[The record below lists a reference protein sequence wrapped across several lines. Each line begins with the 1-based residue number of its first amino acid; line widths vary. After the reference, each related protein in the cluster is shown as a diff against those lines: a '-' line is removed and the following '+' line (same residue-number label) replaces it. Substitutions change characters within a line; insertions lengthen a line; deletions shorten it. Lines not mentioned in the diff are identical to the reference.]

1 MSSFL
6 YQLTAAAEGV
16 YIWGGSGGQ
25 KDNYI
30 HTHTRVQNVGY
41 AIKTMEMYQSSE
53 LVDHFVIYIPWL
65 LPPDLCILLA
75 LYAHAR

>member
-1 MSSFL
+1 MEEL
-6 YQLTAAAEGV
+6 IVTTQCLILTLSHTHTHTPAAAEFV

-30 HTHTRVQNVGY
+30 HTHKRFHNMGY

-53 LVDHFVIYIPWL
+53 LVDHFVI
-65 LPPDLCILLA
+65 
-75 LYAHAR
+75 